1 LASGDVLVAQGKLDE
16 ALKSYRDSL
25 AIRERLVAA
34 DRSNAQWQNDLQ
46 FVIERI
52 GSLSFD
58 FLLAGDFAQ
67 AIAVTD
73 EVIALA
79 PEELWPYTNRAHAL
93 TFVGRIEEAR
103 ALYLKYRGTK
113 NVWAG
118 KSWEAAI
125 LEDFVELRKAGLV
138 HTLMDE
144 IEKLSRP
151 EDE

>member
-1 LASGDVLVAQGKLDE
+1 MSTIGPQYPELRTLASGDVLVAQGKLDE

-93 TFVGRIEEAR
+93 TFVGRIEEHVRSISSIAGR
-103 ALYLKYRGTK
+103 RTCGPASRGRRPSLKTSSNCAK
-113 NVWAG
+113 Q
-118 KSWEAAI
+118 
-125 LEDFVELRKAGLV
+125 GLC
-138 HTLMDE
+138 T
-144 IEKLSRP
+144 R
-151 EDE
+151 

>member
-1 LASGDVLVAQGKLDE
+1 MSTIGPQYPELRTLASGDVLVAQGKLDE

-46 FVIERI
+46 FVIARI
-52 GSLSFD
+52 GFLSFD

-93 TFVGRIEEAR
+93 MFVVGSRRHVRSISSIAGRRTCGPASR
-103 ALYLKYRGTK
+103 GRRPSLKTSSNCAK
-113 NVWAG
+113 Q
-118 KSWEAAI
+118 
-125 LEDFVELRKAGLV
+125 GLC
-138 HTLMDE
+138 T
-144 IEKLSRP
+144 R
-151 EDE
+151 